1 MSSTAVLISEI
12 EENLFKISLG
22 GGISL
27 QPTEEFI
34 EIPLDGMFI
43 VDEFGDYVPVEDP
56 SLIDDL
62 YFENDGG
69 DIIPKN
75 LLT

>member
-12 EENLFKISLG
+12 EEDLFKISLG
-22 GGISL
+22 NGISL
-27 QPTEEFI
+27 QPTEVFI
-34 EIPLDGMFI
+34 KIPLDGMFI
-43 VDEFGDYVPVEDP
+43 VDELGDYVPVEDP

-62 YFENDGG
+62 YFENDSG